1 MQPIPESARPG
12 RRVGFTLIELLV
24 TIAIIAILTSLLLPA
39 LAHGKHLAQSA
50 VCKNNLRQMALSLQ
64 FYADKNDGEYPV
76 FMLKARPDGSS
87 GWSWHK
93 LLDDKWR
100 GEAQNNYIF
109 TCPMA
114 HEYVFPKNEDTRAP
128 GAPPLPVRPVRA
140 ERFIQYVY
148 NGFGTLDYNS
158 SGFGLGGFTDKAS
171 INNSKSLIVAE
182 RATKE
187 ASVRNPSEMI
197 AFGDFMVR
205 SAQRE
210 HDGEPNNLEFHLG
223 PQRWQTCGY
232 ATPHTRQKAFK
243 KHRGKINRSFVDGHV
258 EFENMNRR
266 FVPSLDYFRRW
277 NVDHEPHSTSWG
289 IW

>member
-1 MQPIPESARPG
+1 MHESGNR
-12 RRVGFTLIELLV
+12 GFTLVELLV
-24 TIAIIAILTSLLLPA
+24 VIAIIAVLVSILLPG
-39 LAHGKHLAQSA
+39 LAHGKYLAQSA

-87 GWSWHK
+87 GWSWHR

-100 GEAQNNYIF
+100 GEAQRNHIF
-109 TCPMA
+109 TCPIA
-114 HEYVFPKNEDTRAP
+114 HEYVFPTRDDIPPPAAP
-128 GAPPLPVRPVRA
+128 ASPVRPRRE
-140 ERFIQYVY
+140 ERLIQYVY

-171 INNSKSLIVAE
+171 IHNPQSLIVAE

-187 ASVRNPSEMI
+187 SSVRNPSEMI

-205 SAQRE
+205 SMKAE
-210 HDGEPNNLEFHLG
+210 HDGEPNNLEFHLD
-223 PQRWQTCGY
+223 PHRWQTCHY
-232 ATPHTRQKAFK
+232 ATPHKQQKAFK

-258 EFENMNRR
+258 EFENMNTR